1 MDNAGHASTDSK
13 SFDFTGCDRKSIM
26 SKLSLLA
33 YPLIAAVSLAAASV
47 AFAEDITPDN
57 TAASVSTKS
66 RAQVQSELFAA
77 RADGSIKVMSIS
89 YNHMLAVKSVRTRDE
104 VRAERER
111 GFDNAWYGE
120 DSGSFAL
127 ARQQRSR
134 VAAPLFAA
142 VTK

>member
-1 MDNAGHASTDSK
+1 MDNAGQASTDSK
-13 SFDFTGCDRKSIM
+13 SFDFTGCDRNHIM

-47 AFAEDITPDN
+47 ALAEDITPDN

-66 RAQVQSELFAA
+66 RAQVQAELFAA
-77 RADGSIKVMSIS
+77 RADGSIKVTSIS
-89 YNHMLAVKSVRTRDE
+89 YNPLRTMKTERTRNE
-104 VRAERER
+104 VRAERDR
-111 GFDNAWYGE
+111 GFDAAWYGE

-127 ARQQRSR
+127 ARQRPAR

-142 VTK
+142 ASR